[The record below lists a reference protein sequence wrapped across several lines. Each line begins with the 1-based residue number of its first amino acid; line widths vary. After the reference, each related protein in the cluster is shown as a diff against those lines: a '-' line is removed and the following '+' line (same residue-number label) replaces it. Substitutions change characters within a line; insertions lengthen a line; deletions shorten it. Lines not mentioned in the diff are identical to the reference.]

1 MAYSKRDTFHV
12 LVFFVFALALAPI
25 PSNPSPTMLATLRH
39 SIPSRALTRGF
50 SSSVLRAAPNGKVY
64 PSAAEAVEVVK
75 SNDILL
81 TGGFGLCGIPDTL
94 LKALA
99 ERKEVKGLTGV
110 SNNAGVEEKGLGLL
124 LQTKQVSKLIASYV
138 GA

>member
-1 MAYSKRDTFHV
+1 
-12 LVFFVFALALAPI
+12 
-25 PSNPSPTMLATLRH
+25 MLATLRH
-39 SIPSRALTRGF
+39 SIPSRTLARRF
-50 SSSVLRAAPNGKVY
+50 SCSALRAAPKGKVY

-99 ERKEVKGLTGV
+99 ERKEVNGLTGV